1 LVFHFEISKTW
12 SFQIKKIILTA
23 FVACTVSLA
32 FAESG
37 TYEGISSGTTSV
49 TTNDFGNNKYSISN
63 TSYTGR
69 ILKSTVSYFKVGSI
83 SVVQC
88 LGVATV
94 ENSKSV
100 SNGTCLSTDSDG
112 DKSRVNFVRNEITP
126 QGFNGTL
133 EIVGLTG
140 KYENV
145 KGTCTYVAVRQVL
158 NSTIH
163 LSNQT
168 KCSVSK

>member
-1 LVFHFEISKTW
+1 M
-12 SFQIKKIILTA
+12 KKMILTA
-23 FVACTVSLA
+23 FVACTVGLA

-37 TYEGISSGTTSV
+37 TYEGLSSGTTSV

-69 ILKSTVSYFKVGSI
+69 IIKSTVSYYKVGSI
-83 SVVQC
+83 NVSQC

-94 ENSKSV
+94 ENSKSAN
-100 SNGTCLSTDSDG
+100 NGTCLSTDSDG
-112 DKSRVNFVRNEITP
+112 DKVRVNFVRGESTP
-126 QGFNGTL
+126 QGFNGTT
-133 EIVGLTG
+133 EVVGLTG

-145 KGTCTYVAVRQVL
+145 KGTCTFVNIRQAL

-163 LSNQT
+163 LSTMT

>member
-1 LVFHFEISKTW
+1 M
-12 SFQIKKIILTA
+12 KKIILTA
-23 FVACTVSLA
+23 FVACTVGLA

-37 TYEGISSGTTSV
+37 TYEGLSGGTVSN

-63 TSYTGR
+63 ASYTGR
-69 ILKSTVSYFKVGSI
+69 IVKSTVSYYKVGSI
-83 SVVQC
+83 NVTQC
-88 LGVATV
+88 LGIATV

-112 DKSRVNFVRNEITP
+112 DKVRVNFVRGESTP
-126 QGFNGTL
+126 QGFNGTTDV
-133 EIVGLTG
+133 VGLTG

-145 KGTCTYVAVRQVL
+145 KGTCTFVNIRQAL

-163 LSNQT
+163 LSTMT

>member
-1 LVFHFEISKTW
+1 MI
-12 SFQIKKIILTA
+12 KIILTA
-23 FVACTVSLA
+23 FVACTMGLA
-32 FAESG
+32 CAESG
-37 TYEGISSGTTSV
+37 TYESIAGGTVST
-49 TTNDFGNNKYSISN
+49 TTNDFGNNKYSITN

-69 ILKSTVSYFKVGSI
+69 IIKSTVSYYKVGSI
-83 SVVQC
+83 NVTQC

-94 ENSKSV
+94 ENSISAG
-100 SNGTCLSTDSDG
+100 NGTCLSTDSDG
-112 DKSRVNFVRNEITP
+112 DKSRVNFVRGETTP

-145 KGTCTYVAVRQVL
+145 KGTCTFINVRQIL

-163 LSNQT
+163 LSTAT
-168 KCSVSK
+168 KCSVTK

>member
-1 LVFHFEISKTW
+1 MFHFEISTTW
-12 SFQIKKIILTA
+12 SYQMKKIILTA
-23 FVACTVSLA
+23 FVACTVGLA

-37 TYEGISSGTTSV
+37 TYEGISGGTVSV
-49 TTNDFGNNKYSISN
+49 TTNDFGDNKYSISN

-69 ILKSTVSYFKVGSI
+69 IVKSTVSYYKVGSI
-83 SVVQC
+83 NVTQC

-94 ENSKSV
+94 ENSKSAG
-100 SNGTCLSTDSDG
+100 NGTCLSTDSVG
-112 DKSRVNFVRNEITP
+112 DKSRINFVRGETTP

-140 KYENV
+140 KFENV
-145 KGTCTYVAVRQVL
+145 KGTCTFDVVRLVL

-163 LSNQT
+163 LSNHV

>member
-1 LVFHFEISKTW
+1 MI
-12 SFQIKKIILTA
+12 KIILT
-23 FVACTVSLA
+23 VITACSLGLA
-32 FAESG
+32 YAESG
-37 TYEGISSGTTSV
+37 TYESIAGGTVST
-49 TTNDFGNNKYSISN
+49 TTNDFGNNKYSITN

-69 ILKSTVSYFKVGSI
+69 IIKSTVSYYKVGSI
-83 SVVQC
+83 NVTQC

-94 ENSKSV
+94 ENSKSAG
-100 SNGTCLSTDSDG
+100 NGTCLSTDSDG
-112 DKSRVNFVRNEITP
+112 DKSRINFVRGETTP

-140 KYENV
+140 KFENV
-145 KGTCTYVAVRQVL
+145 KGTCTFDVVRHVL

-163 LSNQT
+163 LSNHV

>member
-1 LVFHFEISKTW
+1 M
-12 SFQIKKIILTA
+12 KKIILTV
-23 FVACTVSLA
+23 FVACTVGFA

-37 TYEGISSGTTSV
+37 TYEGLSSGTVSN

-69 ILKSTVSYFKVGSI
+69 ILKSTVSFYKVGAI
-83 SVVQC
+83 SVMQC
-88 LGVATV
+88 LGVSTV
-94 ENSKSV
+94 ENSKIEGS
-100 SNGTCLSTDSDG
+100 GTCLSTDSDG
-112 DKSRVNFVRNEITP
+112 DKSRLNFVRGESTP
-126 QGFNGTL
+126 QGFNGTV

-140 KYENV
+140 KFENV
-145 KGTCTYVAVRQVL
+145 KGKCTYVVVRQVL

-168 KCSVSK
+168 KCSASK

>member
-1 LVFHFEISKTW
+1 M
-12 SFQIKKIILTA
+12 KKIILTVIA
-23 FVACTVSLA
+23 ACSVGLA

-37 TYEGISSGTTSV
+37 TYEGLSSGTTSV

-83 SVVQC
+83 SVLQC

-94 ENSKSV
+94 ENSKSA

-112 DKSRVNFVRNEITP
+112 DKLRANFVRDEITP

-145 KGTCTYVAVRQVL
+145 KCTCTYVAVRQVL

>member
-1 LVFHFEISKTW
+1 VG
-12 SFQIKKIILTA
+12 
-23 FVACTVSLA
+23 LA

-37 TYEGISSGTTSV
+37 TYEGISGGTVSM

-63 TSYTGR
+63 TTFTNR
-69 ILKSTVSYFKVGSI
+69 VVNSTVSFYKVGAI
-83 SVVQC
+83 SVSQC
-88 LGVATV
+88 IGIATV
-94 ENSKSV
+94 ENSKSAG
-100 SNGTCLSTDSDG
+100 NGTCLSTDPDG
-112 DKSRVNFVRNEITP
+112 DKFRSNFVRTEITP
-126 QGFNGTL
+126 QGFNGTT

-145 KGTCTYVAVRQVL
+145 KGTCTYEAVRLVL

-163 LSNQT
+163 LSNHV

>member
-1 LVFHFEISKTW
+1 M
-12 SFQIKKIILTA
+12 KKIILTA
-23 FVACTVSLA
+23 FVACTVGLA

-37 TYEGISSGTTSV
+37 TYEGLSSGTVSV

-63 TSYTGR
+63 TSFTNR
-69 ILKSTVSYFKVGSI
+69 VVNSTVSFYKVGSI
-83 SVVQC
+83 SVSQC
-88 LGVATV
+88 LGIATV

-112 DKSRVNFVRNEITP
+112 DKSRINFVRDESTP

>member
-1 LVFHFEISKTW
+1 M
-12 SFQIKKIILTA
+12 KKIVLTA
-23 FVACTVSLA
+23 FVACTAGLA

-37 TYEGISSGTTSV
+37 TYEGISGGTVSM

-63 TSYTGR
+63 TSFTNR
-69 ILKSTVSYFKVGSI
+69 VINSTVSFYKVGAI
-83 SVVQC
+83 SVSQC
-88 LGVATV
+88 LGIATV
-94 ENSKSV
+94 ENSKSAG
-100 SNGTCLSTDSDG
+100 NGTCLSTDSDG
-112 DKSRVNFVRNEITP
+112 DKFRSNFVRDEITP
-126 QGFNGTL
+126 QGFNGTT
-133 EIVGLTG
+133 EIFGLTG

>member
-1 LVFHFEISKTW
+1 M
-12 SFQIKKIILTA
+12 KKIILTA
-23 FVACTVSLA
+23 FVACTVGLA

-37 TYEGISSGTTSV
+37 TYEGISGGTVSMY
-49 TTNDFGNNKYSISN
+49 TNDFGNNKYSISN
-63 TSYTGR
+63 TSFTNR
-69 ILKSTVSYFKVGSI
+69 VVNSTVSFYKVGAI
-83 SVVQC
+83 SVSQC
-88 LGVATV
+88 LGIATV
-94 ENSKSV
+94 ENSKSTG
-100 SNGTCLSTDSDG
+100 NGTCLSTDSDG
-112 DKSRVNFVRNEITP
+112 DKFRSNFVRDEITS
-126 QGFNGTL
+126 QGFNGTT

-163 LSNQT
+163 ISNQV

>member
-1 LVFHFEISKTW
+1 M
-12 SFQIKKIILTA
+12 KKIILTV
-23 FVACTVSLA
+23 FVACTVGFA

-37 TYEGISSGTTSV
+37 TYEGLSSGTVSN

-69 ILKSTVSYFKVGSI
+69 IVKSTVSYFKVDSI
-83 SVVQC
+83 NVSQC
-88 LGVATV
+88 LGIGTL
-94 ENSKSV
+94 ENLKSAN
-100 SNGTCLSTDSDG
+100 NGTCLTTDSDG
-112 DKSRVNFVRNEITP
+112 DKSRFNFVRTEITP
-126 QGFNGTL
+126 QGFNGTT

-145 KGTCTYVAVRQVL
+145 KGTCTFVNVRQTL

-163 LSNQT
+163 LSTIT
-168 KCSVSK
+168 KCSASN

>member
-1 LVFHFEISKTW
+1 M
-12 SFQIKKIILTA
+12 KKIIFTA
-23 FVACTVSLA
+23 FVAYTVGLA

-37 TYEGISSGTTSV
+37 TYESIAGGTTSV

-69 ILKSTVSYFKVGSI
+69 IVKSTVSYYKVGSI
-83 SVVQC
+83 NVTQC
-88 LGVATV
+88 LGIATV
-94 ENSKSV
+94 ENSKSA

-112 DKSRVNFVRNEITP
+112 DKSRLNFVRGESTP
-126 QGFNGTL
+126 QGFNGTV

-140 KYENV
+140 KYEKV
-145 KGTCTYVAVRQVL
+145 KGTCTYDLVRLVL

-163 LSNQT
+163 LSNHV